1 MIIDRRP
8 SSLAATHACTT
19 SDTRADDLRIV
30 RRVAAAYQ
38 AASNLELDLGDSLW
52 ETYSNVY
59 FAEIAEVFRR
69 GDVGAAANI
78 LRNPGASNLSY
89 GFDNSFAD
97 TLKHDSLPAYY
108 ATTSLDGLARFAEAI
123 GAIALD
129 NPESYYCRDLVVLD
143 AETLLQQIGQV
154 TGWKF
159 SVPNPFSNEHG
170 VATSRGVVS
179 QRVPQALYQAWRIKQ
194 LVAGVGHPRIL
205 EIGAGLGRTAYYAHE
220 LGLTDY
226 TIIDLPTTSISQGY
240 FLGRTVGEEHVL
252 LYGESFADPNR
263 RIKIF
268 PPEAFLNG
276 SDNYDLVLNA
286 DSLTEMD
293 PSVARTYW
301 AKIATSAVLFLS
313 INHEVN
319 SFRVK
324 DLLTENPNYKTVDR
338 NPYWMRRGYVEE
350 LVRVR

>member
-8 SSLAATHACTT
+8 ASLAATPACTT
-19 SDTRADDLRIV
+19 YTKVDDLRIIQ
-30 RRVAAAYQ
+30 RVVAAYQ

-52 ETYSNVY
+52 QTFSDQY
-59 FAEIAEVFRR
+59 FTEIDEVFRR
-69 GDVGAAANI
+69 GDLGSAANI
-78 LRNPGASNLSY
+78 LRNPGTSNLTH
-89 GFDNSFAD
+89 GFDHSFAD
-97 TLKHDSLPAYY
+97 TLQADSMRAYH

-143 AETLLQQIGQV
+143 AETLLQQIGQA
-154 TGWKF
+154 TGWEF
-159 SVPNPFSNEHG
+159 SVPNPFPNEHG

-179 QRVPQALYQAWRIKQ
+179 QRVPQALYQAWRIKK
-194 LVAGVGHPRIL
+194 LVSGLEHPRIL

-240 FLGRTVGEEHVL
+240 FLGRTVGEEHVM
-252 LYGESFADPNR
+252 LYGESFPDPNQ

-268 PPEAFLNG
+268 PSEVFLNG
-276 SDNYDLVLNA
+276 GDHYDLVLNA

-301 AKIATSAVLFLS
+301 AKITTSAVLFLS

-324 DLLTENPNYKTVDR
+324 DLLNENPSHKTVDR
-338 NPYWMRRGYVEE
+338 NLYWMRRGYVEE
-350 LVRVR
+350 LIRVR

>member
-1 MIIDRRP
+1 MIIDRRLA
-8 SSLAATHACTT
+8 SLAATPACTT
-19 SDTRADDLRIV
+19 GTQTDDLHIVTRIV
-30 RRVAAAYQ
+30 AAYQ
-38 AASNLELDLGDSLW
+38 AASNLEFDLGDSLW
-52 ETYSNVY
+52 QTFSNQY
-59 FAEIAEVFRR
+59 FAEIDEVFRR
-69 GDVGAAANI
+69 GDVGAAAKI

-89 GFDNSFAD
+89 GFDHSFAD
-97 TLKHDSLPAYY
+97 TLNEDSVRTYHAM
-108 ATTSLDGLARFAEAI
+108 TSLDGLARFAEAI
-123 GAIALD
+123 GAITLD
-129 NPESYYCRDLVVLD
+129 NPESYHCRDLVVLD

-154 TGWKF
+154 TGWEF
-159 SVPNPFSNEHG
+159 SVPNPFHNEHG

-179 QRVPQALYQAWRIKQ
+179 QRVPQALYQAWRIKK
-194 LVAGVGHPRIL
+194 LVAGVEHPRVL

-240 FLGRTVGEEHVL
+240 FLGRTVGEKHVL
-252 LYGESFADPNR
+252 LYGESLPDPEL

-276 SDNYDLVLNA
+276 SDNYDVVLNA

-293 PSVARTYW
+293 PGVARAYC
-301 AKIATSAVLFLS
+301 AKIATSANLFLS

-319 SFRVK
+319 SFRVR
-324 DLLTENPNYKTVDR
+324 DLLAENPSYKTVDR

-350 LVRVR
+350 LIRVA

>member
-8 SSLAATHACTT
+8 ASLAATPACTT
-19 SDTRADDLRIV
+19 YTQADDVRIIQ
-30 RRVAAAYQ
+30 RVVAAYQ

-52 ETYSNVY
+52 KIFSNQY
-59 FAEIAEVFRR
+59 FTEIDEVFRG
-69 GDVGAAANI
+69 GDLGAAANI
-78 LRNPGASNLSY
+78 LRNPGTSNLSH
-89 GFDNSFAD
+89 GFDHSFAD
-97 TLKHDSLPAYY
+97 TLKEDSVRVYH

-143 AETLLQQIGQV
+143 AETLLRQIGQV
-154 TGWKF
+154 TRWEF
-159 SVPNPFSNEHG
+159 SVPNPFPNEHG

-179 QRVPQALYQAWRIKQ
+179 QRVPQALYQAWRIKK
-194 LVAGVGHPRIL
+194 LVAGLEHPRIL

-240 FLGRTVGEEHVL
+240 FLGRTVGEEHVM
-252 LYGESFADPNR
+252 LYGESFPDPSH

-301 AKIATSAVLFLS
+301 AKITTSTVFFLS

-319 SFRVK
+319 SFRVI
-324 DLLTENPNYKTVDR
+324 DLLNENPSHKTVDR
-338 NPYWMRRGYVEE
+338 NIYWMRRGYVEE
-350 LVRVR
+350 LIRMT